1 MKTSQNQ
8 GINIAYYLALISRRR
23 WLIIVPFCLVLV
35 LGCIL
40 AIKLPRIYE
49 ASTVILIQPPE
60 VSERLVQPVVTGG
73 IESRINNIS
82 QQILSRSNLEKVI
95 ETLKQAPGTKSPDE
109 FLEGR
114 LANMRA
120 RIKVEV
126 SKKMRQKAADAFSI
140 AYEDE
145 SPAVAAQV
153 VNALAG
159 LFMDENIKMRESQA
173 SGTSDFLESELEN
186 RRKQLEA
193 LEQELNRYRQKFMGE
208 LPEQLETNL
217 RTLDRL
223 NSALNEKQRGLQSAR
238 VNLVAIGNEM
248 AVRQNALTS
257 GTNADSGSASKT
269 SEEFMSLPQLKEKLS
284 SLRSAYTD
292 QHPDVVR
299 LRAKIEKLEAE
310 GAPTAPRGASPRA
323 VDVGAS
329 AAAARQTTVISG
341 TIRTLELE
349 IANLNKE
356 IAEYQRRVEVTP
368 KRELEMLSLKRD
380 YDNMKTSYNSLLNRK
395 LEAEVSVSL
404 EKKQKGEQFQIIE
417 PAQVPSIPISPNP
430 KKLFLFTVAAGLGL
444 GGGLALLLEMFDTS
458 VRKRDDIEDKF
469 GLAILATVPCI
480 LDRKDASRRRVRMAA
495 TVASVFICLLLTAG
509 FASLSFVGVEKT
521 LQMVG
526 LNG

>member
-1 MKTSQNQ
+1 
-8 GINIAYYLALISRRR
+8 
-23 WLIIVPFCLVLV
+23 
-35 LGCIL
+35 
-40 AIKLPRIYE
+40 
-49 ASTVILIQPPE
+49 
-60 VSERLVQPVVTGG
+60 VVTGG

-82 QQILSRSNLEKVI
+82 QQILSRSNLEKVV
-95 ETLKQAPGTKSPDE
+95 ERLKQPSGTKSPDM
-109 FLEGR
+109 FLEDR
-114 LANMRA
+114 LSNMRA

-126 SKKMRQKAADAFSI
+126 SRKMRQKAADAFSI
-140 AYEDE
+140 AYQDE
-145 SPAVAAQV
+145 NPAVATQI

-193 LEQELNRYRQKFMGE
+193 LEQELNRYRQRYMGE

-217 RTLDRL
+217 RILDRL
-223 NSALNEKQRGLQSAR
+223 NTTINEKERSLQSAR

-248 AVRQNALTS
+248 SVRQNALAS
-257 GTNADSGSASKT
+257 GTNTESVNASKT
-269 SEEFMSLPQLKEKLS
+269 PEELMSLSQLKEKLS
-284 SLRSAYTD
+284 SLRSTYTD

-299 LRAKIEKLEAE
+299 LKAKIEKLDAE
-310 GAPTAPRGASPRA
+310 NAPTATRGGSSRM

-329 AAAARQTTVISG
+329 ATAARQTTVISG
-341 TIRTLELE
+341 NIRTLELE

-380 YDNMKTSYNSLLNRK
+380 YDNMKASYNSLLNRK
-395 LEAEVSVSL
+395 LEAEVAVNL

-417 PAQVPSIPISPNP
+417 PAQVPSIPISPDP
-430 KKLFLFTVAAGLGL
+430 RKLFLFTIAAGLGL
-444 GGGLALLLEMFDTS
+444 GAGLALLLEMFDTS
-458 VRKRDDIEDKF
+458 VRKREDLEDKF
-469 GLAILATVPCI
+469 GLAILATVPRI
-480 LDRKDASRRRVRMAA
+480 FDRKDASRRRVRMAA
-495 TVASVFICLLLTAG
+495 TVASIFVCLLLTAG

-526 LNG
+526 LQG